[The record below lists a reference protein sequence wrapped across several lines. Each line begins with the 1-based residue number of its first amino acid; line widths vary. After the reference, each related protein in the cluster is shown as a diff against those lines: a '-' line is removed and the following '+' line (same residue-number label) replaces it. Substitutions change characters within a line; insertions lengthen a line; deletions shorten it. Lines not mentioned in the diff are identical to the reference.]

1 MTCTSNPVYVKM
13 SKQNGASW
21 ANEESFEIYGNG
33 VLLETSPTFVNSE
46 LRVLEYCLTATTNS

>member
-1 MTCTSNPVYVKM
+1 M

-21 ANEESFEIYGNG
+21 ANEESFAIYGNG
-33 VLLETSPTFVNSE
+33 VLLEPSPTFVNSE